1 MGLVNAQAAKARN
14 CRVIVTE
21 LMEKKIQTAK
31 AMGFEVVDVSA
42 GDPVE
47 QVKKLTDGKGVDAVI
62 VAVGNTGANTQA
74 VQMLKKVDG
83 RVLLF
88 AAGYPAPRIETDSNE
103 LHYRRIE
110 LIGTFG
116 ADMKDFFEAARLL
129 NTGAVDMSKLVEPE
143 KFPLDRIQDA
153 FAAASVPG
161 KYRVSVLLNE

>member
-1 MGLVNAQAAKARN
+1 
-14 CRVIVTE
+14 
-21 LMEKKIQTAK
+21 
-31 AMGFEVVDVSA
+31 
-42 GDPVE
+42 
-47 QVKKLTDGKGVDAVI
+47 
-62 VAVGNTGANTQA
+62 
-74 VQMLKKVDG
+74 MLKKVDG

>member
-1 MGLVNAQAAKARN
+1 M
-14 CRVIVTE
+14 TE
-21 LMEKKIQTAK
+21 
-31 AMGFEVVDVSA
+31 
-42 GDPVE
+42 
-47 QVKKLTDGKGVDAVI
+47 LTDGKGVDAVI

-88 AAGYPAPRIETDSNE
+88 AAGYPAPLIETDSNE

-161 KYRVSVLLNE
+161 KYRVRVLLNE